1 MAAFLASR
9 RVQGKAGS
17 KKGPG
22 STQPAPVAKQKSSV
36 VLKAPAAR
44 PEAASAQSTQRSAPG
59 GSYTSCRGLCTA
71 QASART
77 ANGNASSPSHTGE
90 YSKDR
95 LKELQQKTARLPAS
109 KPAAPADPAP
119 FKISGSFKPAGTPKD
134 DRFLVRQSC
143 RCDCELAATSM
154 HGHSVLGY
162 EWKLRRSCQDCHG
175 NALRDPLL
183 MRSGS
188 LRGPVEALGA

>member
-1 MAAFLASR
+1 MSRSKVRQGRVKPSFAEDDDEEEETGMAAFLASR
-9 RVQGKAGS
+9 KVQGKAGS

-59 GSYTSCRGLCTA
+59 GSCTSCRGTRRA
-71 QASART
+71 EASART
-77 ANGNASSPSHTGE
+77 ADGNASSPSRTGE

-134 DRFLVRQSC
+134 DRFLVRQCC
-143 RCDCELAATSM
+143 RCACEPAATNM
-154 HGHSVLGY
+154 HGHSVLGF
-162 EWKLRRSCQDCHG
+162 
-175 NALRDPLL
+175 
-183 MRSGS
+183 
-188 LRGPVEALGA
+188 